1 MKALGSVLV
10 CLCLLRKSRSP
21 PEQHPAALLRV
32 SLLVVEVVTVES
44 AELRQIVPGIQSTGA
59 QGPGSSHQVHWQARK
74 TYRSYSIPLG
84 YKDLLVVQLAVGD
97 FPLAEKWRERIL
109 PVFQEG

>member
-1 MKALGSVLV
+1 MWTPQCGVPQAEADGARGSIL
-10 CLCLLRKSRSP
+10 
-21 PEQHPAALLRV
+21 Q
-32 SLLVVEVVTVES
+32 ES
-44 AELRQIVPGIQSTGA
+44 
-59 QGPGSSHQVHWQARK
+59 QGPGPSHQVHWQARK

-97 FPLAEKWRERIL
+97 FPLAEKRRERIL